1 VAPPLQ
7 KRTKSKLGSDDGG
20 VGGSGLAQMSRMR
33 EVGVLECF
41 L

>member
-20 VGGSGLAQMSRMR
+20 VGGSGLAQ
-33 EVGVLECF
+33 GANA
-41 L
+41 